1 MNEKIKQLAE
11 QATRNVE
18 SANSYHSTVFDK
30 EKFAELIVAECCN
43 VARHTILL
51 GSGVDPNTF
60 AGTVTTVQEIK
71 KHFGVEE

>member
-1 MNEKIKQLAE
+1 MNEKIKELAE

-30 EKFAELIVAECCN
+30 EKFAELIVEEACR
-43 VARHTILL
+43 ALHPMLRDQISR
-51 GSGVDPNTF
+51 GQGVDL
-60 AGTVTTVQEIK
+60 IK